1 MTTTTPT
8 WPSRRSRRSTVEVQ
22 FGADRAD
29 LLQAALL
36 TGDPPADAVIDEIHE
51 RGRHVRVAFNQG
63 IAHGL
68 ASLTDPPP
76 AVAALLHH
84 VETTP
89 EYVDDA
95 LLDEGSLPFFTK
107 PAAVTAVSLSAG
119 ALVRTYQSPSIST
132 VLDMTGRLVEGAP
145 RRLQETGKWLNAAML
160 PGSMRRG
167 EPGYV
172 GTLQV
177 RLLHAA
183 MRRLARTRGYD
194 EAAFG
199 APINQVDLARTW
211 MDFTLTS
218 LKAEQAMGFDITTK
232 EQDSL
237 YRYWWYVA
245 HVLGVEPNLVEGI
258 TGNAE
263 AQRVDDLLQSVTGPL
278 IPQASTLTAAT
289 IAAVAER
296 LHELQNVPPAAATA
310 ALRALTRRIHGR
322 ELSGELSVPEGRLA
336 DRLVAAAVP
345 VIARKRAKLRAD
357 PVAWQ
362 EEQRRN
368 IDFARQRTTAPDS
381 PTGYEHNAA
390 A

>member
-1 MTTTTPT
+1 MATTTPS
-8 WPSRRSRRSTVEVQ
+8 WPAHRSRRSTVEVQ
-22 FGADRAD
+22 FGADRAE
-29 LLQAALL
+29 LLRTALV
-36 TGDPPADAVIDEIHE
+36 TGDPLADAVVDEIHE
-51 RGRHVRVAFNQG
+51 QGRHVRVALHQG

-68 ASLTDPPP
+68 DSLTDPPP
-76 AVAALLHH
+76 AVAKLLAQ
-84 VETTP
+84 VEATP

-107 PAAVTAVSLSAG
+107 PAAVTAISLSAG

-132 VLDMTGRLVEGAP
+132 VLDLTGRLVEGAP

-160 PGSMRRG
+160 PGAMRRG

-183 MRRLARTRGYD
+183 MRRLARDRGYD
-194 EAAFG
+194 EAG
-199 APINQVDLARTW
+199 YGVPINQVDLARTW

-218 LKAEQAMGFDITTK
+218 LNAEQQMGFDITTK

-258 TGNAE
+258 TSNE
-263 AQRVDDLLQSVTGPL
+263 QAQRVDDLLQSVTGPL

-289 IAAVAER
+289 ITAVAGR
-296 LHELQNVPPAAATA
+296 LHELQKVQPAVATA
-310 ALRALTRRIHGR
+310 ALRALTRKIHGPEISR
-322 ELSGELSVPEGRLA
+322 ELSVPEGRFA
-336 DRLVAAAVP
+336 DRLLVAAVP
-345 VIARKRAKLRAD
+345 VVARKRAKLRAD
-357 PVAWQ
+357 PEAWRR
-362 EEQRRN
+362 EQRKN
-368 IDFARQRTTAPDS
+368 IDFARQRVTAPDS